1 MRFKVSSSDLYK
13 KLQVGLGA
21 IDSNPVQP
29 ILEDFLFVLKGD
41 VLTTTSS
48 NLDTTIRVE
57 TEVQG
62 EMDGEI
68 ALPAKLLLEI
78 LKALPDQPLNFE
90 IDEENNW
97 LEVTSA
103 FGKYRMAGDDP
114 VDFPALPE
122 IEQEHSLT
130 VNSKILSKAIGY
142 TIIGTSD
149 DELKPGLTGVLCL
162 IDFNKLTFVGTDAH
176 KLVKYTYPGIDVD
189 YTKSFL
195 TPKKSMHLIKNAL
208 HGDFDVNIYFNDK
221 MVFFEFENTL
231 FISKLLNDPFPNYNA
246 FIPVDNP
253 NTLFIDK
260 KDLLNSLKRIS
271 IFASKSTNQVTFNLD
286 ESSLT
291 ISSQDLDFS
300 NEATE
305 QLPCTYEG
313 EPVTIGFNSKFFM
326 EVLSIMYP
334 GNIRMELL
342 DYTKPCI
349 ILPEE
354 QEEGEHLLL
363 LIMPVVMGY

>member
-1 MRFKVSSSDLYK
+1 
-13 KLQVGLGA
+13 
-21 IDSNPVQP
+21 
-29 ILEDFLFVLKGD
+29 
-41 VLTTTSS
+41 
-48 NLDTTIRVE
+48 
-57 TEVQG
+57 
-62 EMDGEI
+62 
-68 ALPAKLLLEI
+68 
-78 LKALPDQPLNFE
+78 
-90 IDEENNW
+90 
-97 LEVTSA
+97 
-103 FGKYRMAGDDP
+103 
-114 VDFPALPE
+114 
-122 IEQEHSLT
+122 
-130 VNSKILSKAIGY
+130 
-142 TIIGTSD
+142 
-149 DELKPGLTGVLCL
+149 
-162 IDFNKLTFVGTDAH
+162 
-176 KLVKYTYPGIDVD
+176 
-189 YTKSFL
+189 
-195 TPKKSMHLIKNAL
+195 MHLIKNAL

>member
-1 MRFKVSSSDLYK
+1 MRFKVSSGDLYK

-29 ILEDFLFVLKGD
+29 VLEDFLFVLEGD
-41 VLTTTSS
+41 ILTTTSS

-57 TEVQG
+57 TRVQG
-62 EMDGEI
+62 EDDGEI

-78 LKALPDQPLNFE
+78 LKALPDQPLSFE
-90 IDEENNW
+90 VDDENHW

-103 FGKYRMAGDDP
+103 FGKYRMAGDNP
-114 VDFPALPE
+114 LDFPSLPE
-122 IEQEHSLT
+122 MDSDNSL
-130 VNSKILSKAIGY
+130 VINSKTLSKAIGY
-142 TIIGTSD
+142 TIVGASD
-149 DELKPGLTGVLCL
+149 DELKQGLTGVYCL
-162 IDFNKLTFVGTDAH
+162 IDFNKITFVGTDAH
-176 KLVKYTYPGIDVD
+176 KLVKYTFQGIEVD

-195 TPKKSMHLIKNAL
+195 TPKRSLNLIKNAL
-208 HGDFDVNIYFNDK
+208 HGDYEVKISFNDK
-221 MVFFEFENTL
+221 MVFFEFDNTL
-231 FISKLLNDPFPNYNA
+231 FISKLINDPFPNYNA

-253 NTLFIDK
+253 NILNLDK
-260 KDLLNSLKRIS
+260 KDLFNSLKRIS
-271 IFASKSTNQVTFNLD
+271 IFASKSTNQVIFNLD

-305 QLPCTYEG
+305 QLPCVYEG
-313 EPVTIGFNSKFFM
+313 DPVTIGFNSKFFL
-326 EVLSIMYP
+326 EVLGIMHP
-334 GNIRMELL
+334 GSIRMELL